1 MAKYPKIVMK
11 TPDSSNIF
19 NITGAV
25 MKQLRAAE
33 VPPEVIDEFRID
45 VMSCPPSTV
54 MQTCKKWVVMTA

>member
-1 MAKYPKIVMK
+1 
-11 TPDSSNIF
+11 
-19 NITGAV
+19 